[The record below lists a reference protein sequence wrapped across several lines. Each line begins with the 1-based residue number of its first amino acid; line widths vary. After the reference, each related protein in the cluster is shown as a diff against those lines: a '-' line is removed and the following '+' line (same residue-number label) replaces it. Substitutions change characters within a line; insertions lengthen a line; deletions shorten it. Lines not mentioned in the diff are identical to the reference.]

1 MQVIIYK
8 QDNDCLAVI
17 YPTQEAIDLYGI
29 EAIALKDVPSGKPF
43 KIIDSSE
50 LPSDRS
56 SRAYW
61 TVDDEVLTDGVGA
74 EYNTFPEPV
83 EEPTEPLNEE
93 VVPTPLPDEE
103 IAPTQDIEPSDPT
116 PKGEQL

>member
-8 QDNDCLAVI
+8 QDTDALAVI
-17 YPTQEAIDLYGI
+17 YPTQEAIDIYGI
-29 EAIALKDVPSGKPF
+29 EAIALKDVPFGKPF

-56 SRAYW
+56 SRAFW
-61 TVDDEVLTDGVGA
+61 TVDDEILTDGVGA

-93 VVPTPLPDEE
+93 VVPAPLPDEE
-103 IAPTQDIEPSDPT
+103 IAPTQDSEPSNPI
-116 PKGEQL
+116 PEGEQP